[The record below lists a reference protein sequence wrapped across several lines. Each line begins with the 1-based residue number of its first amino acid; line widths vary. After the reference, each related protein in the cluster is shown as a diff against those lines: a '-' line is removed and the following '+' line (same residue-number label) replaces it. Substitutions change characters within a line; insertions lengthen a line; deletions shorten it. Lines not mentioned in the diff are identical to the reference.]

1 MFKVKIKDPTREGKI
16 LYFTCEKYEIN
27 ENTISFEDREGLKQV
42 WHISNLINIESNET
56 ELNEGEN

>member
-27 ENTISFEDREGLKQV
+27 ENTISFQDRTGLKQV
-42 WHISNLINIESNET
+42 WHISQLINIEQT
-56 ELNEGEN
+56 ELNEGEF